1 MKQNG
6 HYISENQN
14 LTLCTSVPQN
24 AKNIPK
30 KHQICATFDV
40 NQLTA
45 SLTRKISSRSPI
57 LDDILQSFLDRVT
70 QQRILKDKL
79 FDHQLVYCA
88 RKIPKNKKR
97 WS

>member
-1 MKQNG
+1 MLKK
-6 HYISENQN
+6 
-14 LTLCTSVPQN
+14 T
-24 AKNIPK
+24 PK
-30 KHQICATFDV
+30 KHQIHATFDV
-40 NQLTA
+40 NQLTVGL
-45 SLTRKISSRSPI
+45 SRKISSRSPI

-70 QQRILKDKL
+70 QRRLLKDKL